1 MNKRR
6 GVLART
12 DKQPV
17 TLNDPQPNMDQH
29 SGMIG
34 KP

>member
-1 MNKRR
+1 MYKRR
-6 GVLART
+6 GVLNRT
-12 DKQPV
+12 DKQPI

-29 SGMIG
+29 SGIIG